1 MELLLLRLSVFLLIY
16 PALCQEEGRYTESII
31 KDIFSSYNKKIVPN
45 AGTTTHVIMNMPLM
59 MLIDVKENEHLAQFV
74 VSDMKTWIDPR
85 LRWDPSQYGN
95 KTTIVVPEDDVWLP
109 PTVIYNAIEIEV
121 LMMDKVRNVKVDN
134 TGRVFWNVP
143 MSLTTTCR
151 LKVDY
156 FPFDTQTCTIF
167 ATSPVLRVEEMNA
180 IAGRTNSV
188 FGNAEWTQIGAL
200 IDVTTYEEF
209 GDTKFDVRYHVK
221 IRRNYVYYIIVI
233 VLPTFLLSVLT
244 VAGIF
249 TAAGTTEIIGIGL
262 TSLLALSVMLGI
274 VAESLP
280 KSNSLTLMGYYLL
293 LCMFVASL
301 SIIVAVVLSLV
312 IEHFCRNASYYPH
325 RAFYSLVCAKR
336 RDSREKAT
344 QEMESSTEKSKISQ
358 ENGQM
363 FILCSMIREYIVLQT
378 RVEGMK
384 VREKEKI
391 WMSKEWRRLFNRVEV
406 LMVILF
412 QGVNIAMLAV
422 FFSFVYKNSIDPP
435 LDPV

>member
-1 MELLLLRLSVFLLIY
+1 RF
-16 PALCQEEGRYTESII
+16 TESII

-85 LRWDPSQYGN
+85 LRWDPLNYGN
-95 KTTIVVPEDDVWLP
+95 KTTIVVPEEDVWLP

-121 LMMDKVRNVKVDN
+121 LMMEKVRNVKIDN

-143 MSLTTTCR
+143 MSLTTTCQ

-156 FPFDTQTCTIF
+156 FPFDAQTCTIF
-167 ATSPVLRVEEMNA
+167 STSPVLRVEEMNA
-180 IAGRTNSV
+180 VAGRTNTV

-200 IDVTTYEEF
+200 ITVANYTEF
-209 GDTKFDVRYHVK
+209 GDTKFDVQYHVN
-221 IRRNYVYYIIVI
+221 IRRNYVYYIVVI

-301 SIIVAVVLSLV
+301 SIIVAVILSLV
-312 IEHFCRNASYYPH
+312 IEHYCRSASSYPP
-325 RAFYSLVCAKR
+325 RCFYSIACAKR
-336 RDSREKAT
+336 RELREKSPDIEMVETIDKEKMVGESRE
-344 QEMESSTEKSKISQ
+344 
-358 ENGQM
+358 M
-363 FILCSMIREYIVLQT
+363 FVLCSMIRDYILLQSK
-378 RVEGMK
+378 VEGMK
-384 VREKEKI
+384 VKEKEKI
-391 WMSKEWRRLFNRVEV
+391 WMSKEWRRLFNRLE
-406 LMVILF
+406 ILF
-412 QGVNIAMLAV
+412 VVVFQLVNIGMLAA
-422 FFSFVYKNSIDPP
+422 FFSFVYMNSVD
-435 LDPV
+435 

>member
-1 MELLLLRLSVFLLIY
+1 S
-16 PALCQEEGRYTESII
+16 EERYTESIM
-31 KDIFSSYNKKIVPN
+31 KEIFSSYNKKIVPN
-45 AGTTTHVIMNMPLM
+45 AGSTTHVIMNMPLM

-85 LRWDPSQYGN
+85 LRWDPSLFGN

-151 LKVDY
+151 LKVDF

-180 IAGRTNSV
+180 VAGRTNSV

-200 IDVTTYEEF
+200 IDVASYTEF
-209 GDTKFDVRYHVK
+209 EDTKFDVRYHVK

-293 LCMFVASL
+293 LCMFVASV

-312 IEHFCRNASYYPH
+312 IEHTCRNATSYPNRY
-325 RAFYSLVCAKR
+325 FYSLVCAKR
-336 RDSREKAT
+336 RELREKR
-344 QEMESSTEKSKISQ
+344 EVYETEKIPEKTKTPH

-363 FILCSMIREYIVLQT
+363 AVLCSMIREYIVLQT
-378 RVEGMK
+378 RVEGM
-384 VREKEKI
+384 REKEKEKK
-391 WMSKEWRRLFNRVEV
+391 WMAKEWRRLFNRVEV
-406 LMVILF
+406 LIVLIF
-412 QGVNIAMLAV
+412 QGVNIAMLAA
-422 FFSFVYKNSIDPP
+422 FFSFVYKNSID
-435 LDPV
+435 

>member
-1 MELLLLRLSVFLLIY
+1 SESD
-16 PALCQEEGRYTESII
+16 RYTEDIV
-31 KDIFSSYNKKIVPN
+31 KDVFSSYNKKIVPN
-45 AGTTTHVIMNMPLM
+45 AGTTTNVIMNMPLM

-109 PTVIYNAIEIEV
+109 PTVIYNAIEIEI

-134 TGRVFWNVP
+134 TGRVIWNVP
-143 MSLTTTCR
+143 MSLTATCR

-180 IAGRTNSV
+180 VAGRTNSV

-200 IDVTTYEEF
+200 IDVTTYQEF
-209 GDTKFDVRYHVK
+209 TDTKFDVRYHVK

-274 VAESLP
+274 VADSLP

-312 IEHFCRNASYYPH
+312 IEHYCRNSSFYPP
-325 RAFYSLVCAKR
+325 RLFYTLVCGKR
-336 RDSREKAT
+336 RDFIEKTIPDMETAVEKQKIP
-344 QEMESSTEKSKISQ
+344 QES
-358 ENGQM
+358 GQM
-363 FILCSMIREYIVLQT
+363 FVLCLMIREYIMLQT
-378 RVEGMK
+378 RVEGMRVK
-384 VREKEKI
+384 DKEGI

-406 LMVILF
+406 VLVILF
-412 QGVNIAMLAV
+412 QGVNIAMLAA
-422 FFSFVYKNSIDPP
+422 FFSFVYKNSID
-435 LDPV
+435 